1 MFQTIEVVVMHK
13 ADTSVA
19 SLALCCR
26 AEGFVGGASLLIF
39 ADVQSTTG
47 YFYLLFNM
55 LTNLFSNVMY
65 VKVRRNQFQV
75 RSLKSG
81 VDTISVSQTPFTTTR
96 LLIGQ
101 FGVAEKAL
109 KDALKQV
116 SQGYLRFFSP
126 AIVIHPLEMVEG
138 GLSEIEE
145 RIIHEIAIG
154 AGAKKV
160 VVWVGHA
167 LNDDEVKKML
177 GGS

>member
-1 MFQTIEVVVMHK
+1 M
-13 ADTSVA
+13 
-19 SLALCCR
+19 LAN
-26 AEGFVGGASLLIF
+26 F
-39 ADVQSTTG
+39 
-47 YFYLLFNM
+47 
-55 LTNLFSNVMY
+55 FSNAMY

-81 VDTISVSQTPFTTTR
+81 LDVTSVAQTPFTTTR

-101 FGVAEKAL
+101 FAVAEKAL

-116 SQGYLRFFSP
+116 SKGSFLAVSP
-126 AIVIHPLEMVEG
+126 DIVIHPLEMVEG

-160 VVWVGHA
+160 VVWVGHE

>member
-1 MFQTIEVVVMHK
+1 
-13 ADTSVA
+13 
-19 SLALCCR
+19 
-26 AEGFVGGASLLIF
+26 
-39 ADVQSTTG
+39 
-47 YFYLLFNM
+47 M
-55 LTNLFSNVMY
+55 LSNLFSNIIY

-75 RSLKSG
+75 RRLKSELD
-81 VDTISVSQTPFTTTR
+81 VTSVAQTPFTTTR

-116 SQGYLRFFSP
+116 SKGSFQAISP
-126 AIVIHPLEMVEG
+126 SIVIHPLEMVEG

-145 RIIHEIAIG
+145 RIIQEIAIG

-160 VVWVGHA
+160 VVWVGRE

-177 GGS
+177 IGA